1 MSSPS
6 SAQELPPEVIVIR
19 LHPTTSKMLYV
30 TRSIQYKSEHAMISE
45 LTRDWLQSKDRK
57 RTVGGRL
64 TSFQPIKASV
74 FDTEIRFCIPLW
86 LREKLFT
93 AAAGN
98 SSLQADIIRAALEDL
113 LPPLMGGED
122 LSLLEA
128 RVRAEEWASID
139 EIMAMLQ
146 EIRDNEQP

>member
-1 MSSPS
+1 
-6 SAQELPPEVIVIR
+6 
-19 LHPTTSKMLYV
+19 
-30 TRSIQYKSEHAMISE
+30 MISE